1 MNLHDRDIKKQAYN
15 DGLCEGIQKGI
26 SKGIYEK
33 SIETAKSMLKDNL
46 DIQTISKYTGL
57 TVELISSLSVE

>member
-15 DGLCEGIQKGI
+15 DGLCEGIQQ
-26 SKGIYEK
+26 GIYEK

-57 TVELISSLSVE
+57 TVEVISGLRVE

>member
-15 DGLCEGIQKGI
+15 DGIQQ
-26 SKGIYEK
+26 GIYEK
-33 SIETAKSMLKDNL
+33 SIETSKSMLKDNL

-57 TVELISSLSVE
+57 TVEVISSLRVE

>member
-15 DGLCEGIQKGI
+15 DGIQQ
-26 SKGIYEK
+26 GIYEK

-57 TVELISSLSVE
+57 TVEVISSLRFE

>member
-15 DGLCEGIQKGI
+15 DGLSEGI

-57 TVELISSLSVE
+57 TVEIISSLKVE

>member
-15 DGLCEGIQKGI
+15 EGIQQ
-26 SKGIYEK
+26 GIYEK

-57 TVELISSLSVE
+57 SIEVISSLAIE

>member
-15 DGLCEGIQKGI
+15 DGLCEGI

-57 TVELISSLSVE
+57 TVEVISSLKVE

>member
-15 DGLCEGIQKGI
+15 DGIQQ
-26 SKGIYEK
+26 GIYEN

-57 TVELISSLSVE
+57 TVEVISSLRVE

>member
-15 DGLCEGIQKGI
+15 EGIQQ
-26 SKGIYEK
+26 GIYEK

-57 TVELISSLSVE
+57 TIEVISSLAIE

>member
-15 DGLCEGIQKGI
+15 DGIQQ
-26 SKGIYEK
+26 GIYEK

-57 TVELISSLSVE
+57 TIEVISSLAIE

>member
-15 DGLCEGIQKGI
+15 DGIKQ
-26 SKGIYEK
+26 GIYEK

-57 TVELISSLSVE
+57 TVEVISSLKVE